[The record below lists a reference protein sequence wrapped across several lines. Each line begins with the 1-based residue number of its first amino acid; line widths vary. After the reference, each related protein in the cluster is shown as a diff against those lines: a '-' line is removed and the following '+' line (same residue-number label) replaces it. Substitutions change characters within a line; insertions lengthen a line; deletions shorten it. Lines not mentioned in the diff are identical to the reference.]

1 MRFVGG
7 SETSGGRRWRGGGA
21 TVAPPRP
28 RAMRGQWAGAEGV
41 EEDDTGSS

>member
-1 MRFVGG
+1 VEG
-7 SETSGGRRWRGGGA
+7 GGGA